1 MYNEELKWIENAL
14 DRLHETG
21 KMGSLHWRATYTE
34 EDQKARKLL
43 EQWMREKALEVFYDD
58 IGNLFGKIEGEQ
70 DKIVLTGSH
79 RDTVKNGGK
88 YDGALGVICAIAAA
102 GSLYAELGKPKK
114 SVEVVAFCEEEGSR
128 FLSGYLGSRYLVG
141 QLSENAL
148 QERDANGITVSEA
161 LQHAGFSGKGMQ
173 KSPQMQDIERFIE
186 LHIEQ
191 GGVLE
196 QSGEQV
202 GLVTSIV
209 GLLIGKITIE
219 GHQNHAGTT
228 PMHLRKDPVTRAAQ
242 FITEMNQWAMTYGE
256 AVTCTFGE
264 IQVFPNK
271 SNVIAGSVSLSF
283 DIRSTSPAILQE
295 AQTRIKNLQQQKDGF
310 RYTLEFAAPDAP
322 AQMDGDGLRLLE
334 EAAKSLHLSYRK
346 MHSGAGHDS
355 QIIAQSIKTN
365 MIFIPSVG
373 GISHSPLEYSKM
385 DDIGHGYLL
394 LKAFLREIAWGHE
407 EKKA

>member
-1 MYNEELKWIENAL
+1 MYNEELKWIENGL

-43 EQWMREKALEVFYDD
+43 EQWMREKDLEVFYDD
-58 IGNLFGKIEGEQ
+58 VGNLFGKIEGEQ

-88 YDGALGVICAIAAA
+88 YDGALGIICAIAAA
-102 GSLYAELGKPKK
+102 SSLYAELGKPKK

-141 QLSENAL
+141 QLSENAM

-295 AQTRIKNLQQQKDGF
+295 AQTRIKNLQQQKDDKPVNSGMADALAKW
-310 RYTLEFAAPDAP
+310 LEKN
-322 AQMDGDGLRLLE
+322 Q
-334 EAAKSLHLSYRK
+334 K
-346 MHSGAGHDS
+346 
-355 QIIAQSIKTN
+355 
-365 MIFIPSVG
+365 
-373 GISHSPLEYSKM
+373 
-385 DDIGHGYLL
+385 
-394 LKAFLREIAWGHE
+394 
-407 EKKA
+407 

>member
-1 MYNEELKWIENAL
+1 MYNEELAWIENAL
-14 DRLHETG
+14 DCLHETG

-34 EDQKARKLL
+34 EDQKALKLL
-43 EQWMREKALEVFYDD
+43 EQWMREKDLEVFYDD
-58 IGNLFGKIEGEQ
+58 IGNLFGKIEGAQ
-70 DKIVLTGSH
+70 DRIVLTGSH

-88 YDGALGVICAIAAA
+88 YDGALGIICAIAAA

-114 SVEVVAFCEEEGSR
+114 NVEVVAFGEEEGSR

-141 QLSENAL
+141 QLSDDIL
-148 QERDANGITVSEA
+148 QERDANGITLTEA
-161 LQHAGFSGKGMQ
+161 IRHAGFSGKRAQ
-173 KSPQMQDIERFIE
+173 KSPQMQEVERFIE

-295 AQTRIKNLQQQKDGF
+295 AQTRIKNLQQQEDGF
-310 RYTLEFAAPDAP
+310 RYTLEFAAPDDP
-322 AQMDGDGLRLLE
+322 AQMDEDGLKLLE
-334 EAAKSLHLSYRK
+334 ETAKSLHLSYRK
-346 MHSGAGHDS
+346 MHSGAGHDAEML
-355 QIIAQSIKTN
+355 AQKIKTN
-365 MIFIPSVG
+365 MIFVPSVG
-373 GISHSPLEYSKM
+373 GISHSPVEYSKP
-385 DDIGHGYLL
+385 DDIGRGYLL
-394 LKAFLREIAWGHE
+394 LKAFLREIAWS
-407 EKKA
+407 

>member
-43 EQWMREKALEVFYDD
+43 EQWMREKDLEVFYDD
-58 IGNLFGKIEGEQ
+58 VGNLFGKIEGEQ

-102 GSLYAELGKPKK
+102 SSLYAELGKPKK

-141 QLSENAL
+141 QLSENAM

-295 AQTRIKNLQQQKDGF
+295 AQTRIKNLQQEDGF
-310 RYTLEFAAPDAP
+310 RYTLEFAAPDDP
-322 AQMDGDGLRLLE
+322 AQMDEDGLKLLE
-334 EAAKSLHLSYRK
+334 ETAKSLHLSYRK
-346 MHSGAGHDS
+346 MHSGAGHDAEML
-355 QIIAQSIKTN
+355 AQKIKTN
-365 MIFIPSVG
+365 MIFVPSVG

-394 LKAFLREIAWGHE
+394 LKAFLREIAWS
-407 EKKA
+407 

>member
-1 MYNEELKWIENAL
+1 MYNEELTWIENAL
-14 DRLHETG
+14 DCLHETG
-21 KMGSLHWRATYTE
+21 KMGNLHWRATYTE
-34 EDQKARKLL
+34 EDQKALKLL
-43 EQWMREKALEVFYDD
+43 EQWMREKDLEVFYDD

-114 SVEVVAFCEEEGSR
+114 SVEVVAFGEEEGSR
-128 FLSGYLGSRYLVG
+128 FLSGYLGSRYFVG
-141 QLSENAL
+141 QLSENAM

-242 FITEMNQWAMTYGE
+242 FITEMNQWAMAYDE

-295 AQTRIKNLQQQKDGF
+295 AKTRIKNLQQEEDGF
-310 RYTLEFAAPDAP
+310 RYTLEFAAPDDP
-322 AQMDGDGLRLLE
+322 AQMDEDGLKLLE

-346 MHSGAGHDS
+346 MHSGAGHDAEML
-355 QIIAQSIKTN
+355 AQKIKTN
-365 MIFIPSVG
+365 MIFVPSVG
-373 GISHSPLEYSKM
+373 GISHSPLEYSKP
-385 DDIGHGYLL
+385 DDIGRGYLL
-394 LKAFLREIAWGHE
+394 LKAFLREIAWS
-407 EKKA
+407 

>member
-1 MYNEELKWIENAL
+1 MYNEELAWIENAL
-14 DRLHETG
+14 DCLHETG

-34 EDQKARKLL
+34 EDQKALKLL
-43 EQWMREKALEVFYDD
+43 EQWMREKDLEVFYND

-70 DKIVLTGSH
+70 DRIVLTGSH

-88 YDGALGVICAIAAA
+88 YDGALGIICAIAAA

-114 SVEVVAFCEEEGSR
+114 SVEVVAFGEEEGSR

-141 QLSENAL
+141 QLSDDIL
-148 QERDANGITVSEA
+148 QERDANGITLTEA
-161 LQHAGFSGKGMQ
+161 IRHAGFSGKRAQ
-173 KSPQMQDIERFIE
+173 KSPQMQEVERFIE

-191 GGVLE
+191 GGVLA

-228 PMHLRKDPVTRAAQ
+228 PMYLRKDPVTRAAQ
-242 FITEMNQWAMTYGE
+242 LITEMNQWAMTYGE

-295 AQTRIKNLQQQKDGF
+295 AQTRIKNLQQQEDGF

-322 AQMDGDGLRLLE
+322 AQMDEAGLKLLE
-334 EAAKSLHLSYRK
+334 EAARKLHLSYRK
-346 MHSGAGHDS
+346 MHSGAGHDAEML
-355 QIIAQSIKTN
+355 AQKIKTN
-365 MIFIPSVG
+365 MIFVPSVG
-373 GISHSPLEYSKM
+373 GISHSPLEYSKP
-385 DDIGHGYLL
+385 DDIGRGYLL
-394 LKAFLREIAWGHE
+394 LKAFLREIAWS
-407 EKKA
+407 

>member
-14 DRLHETG
+14 DYLHETG
-21 KMGSLHWRATYTE
+21 KMGNLHWRATYTE

-43 EQWMREKALEVFYDD
+43 EQWMREKDLEVFYDD
-58 IGNLFGKIEGEQ
+58 VGNLFGKIDGEQ

-88 YDGALGVICAIAAA
+88 YDGALGIICAIAAA
-102 GSLYAELGKPKK
+102 GSLYAELGRPKK
-114 SVEVVAFCEEEGSR
+114 SVEVVAFCEEESSR
-128 FLSGYLGSRYLVG
+128 FLSGYLGSRYVIG
-141 QLSENAL
+141 QLSENAM

-161 LQHAGFSGKGMQ
+161 LQHAGFSRKGTQ

-191 GGVLE
+191 GGVLA

-271 SNVIAGSVSLSF
+271 SNVIPGSVSLSF

-295 AQTRIKNLQQQKDGF
+295 AQTRIKNLQQQEDGF

-322 AQMDGDGLRLLE
+322 AQMDEDGLKLLE
-334 EAAKSLHLSYRK
+334 EAAKKLHLSYRK

-355 QIIAQSIKTN
+355 QIIAQKIKTN
-365 MIFIPSVG
+365 MIFVPSVG
-373 GISHSPLEYSKM
+373 GISHSPLEYSKP
-385 DDIGHGYLL
+385 DDIGRGYLL
-394 LKAFLREIAWGHE
+394 LKAFLREIAWT
-407 EKKA
+407 

>member
-141 QLSENAL
+141 QLSENAM

-295 AQTRIKNLQQQKDGF
+295 AQTRIKNLQQQDGF
-310 RYTLEFAAPDAP
+310 HYTLEFAAPNAP
-322 AQMDGDGLRLLE
+322 AQMDEDGLKLLE
-334 EAAKSLHLSYRK
+334 EAAKKLHLSYRK
-346 MHSGAGHDS
+346 MHSGAGHDAEMV
-355 QIIAQSIKTN
+355 AQNIKTN
-365 MIFIPSVG
+365 MIFVPSVG

-407 EKKA
+407 EEKA

>member
-1 MYNEELKWIENAL
+1 MYNGELAWIENAL
-14 DRLHETG
+14 DCLYETG
-21 KMGSLHWRATYTE
+21 KMGNLHWRATYTE
-34 EDQKARKLL
+34 EDQKALKLL
-43 EQWMREKALEVFYDD
+43 EQWMREKDLEVFYDD

-70 DKIVLTGSH
+70 DRIVLTGSH

-88 YDGALGVICAIAAA
+88 YDGALGIICAIAAA

-114 SVEVVAFCEEEGSR
+114 NVEVVAFGEEEGSR

-141 QLSENAL
+141 QLSDDIL
-148 QERDANGITVSEA
+148 QERDANGITLTEA
-161 LQHAGFSGKGMQ
+161 IRHAGFSGKRAQ
-173 KSPQMQDIERFIE
+173 KSPQMQEVERFIE

-295 AQTRIKNLQQQKDGF
+295 AQTRIKNLQQQEDGF
-310 RYTLEFAAPDAP
+310 RYTLEFAAPDDP
-322 AQMDGDGLRLLE
+322 AQMDEDGLKLLE
-334 EAAKSLHLSYRK
+334 ETAKSLHLSYRK
-346 MHSGAGHDS
+346 MHSGAGHDAEML
-355 QIIAQSIKTN
+355 AQKIKTN
-365 MIFIPSVG
+365 MIFVPSVG
-373 GISHSPLEYSKM
+373 GISHSPLEYSKP
-385 DDIGHGYLL
+385 DDIGRGYLL
-394 LKAFLREIAWGHE
+394 LKAFLREIAWS
-407 EKKA
+407 

>member
-14 DRLHETG
+14 DCLHETG
-21 KMGSLHWRATYTE
+21 KMGDLHWRATYTE

-43 EQWMREKALEVFYDD
+43 EQWMREKDLEIFYDD

-79 RDTVKNGGK
+79 RDTVRNGGK

-141 QLSENAL
+141 QLSENAM
-148 QERDANGITVSEA
+148 QERDANGIALTEA
-161 LQHAGFSGKGMQ
+161 IRQDGFSGKGMQ
-173 KSPQMQDIERFIE
+173 KSPQMQEVERFIE

-191 GGVLE
+191 GGVLA

-242 FITEMNQWAMTYGE
+242 FITEMNQWAMAYGE

-271 SNVIAGSVSLSF
+271 SNVIPGSVSLSF

-295 AQTRIKNLQQQKDGF
+295 AQTRIKNLQQQEDGF

-322 AQMDGDGLRLLE
+322 AQMDEDGLKLLE

-355 QIIAQSIKTN
+355 QIIAQKTKTN
-365 MIFIPSVG
+365 MIFVPSVDG
-373 GISHSPLEYSKM
+373 VSHSPLEYSKP

-394 LKAFLREIAWGHE
+394 LKALLREIAWT
-407 EKKA
+407 

>member
-1 MYNEELKWIENAL
+1 MYNEELVLIENAL
-14 DRLHETG
+14 DCLHETG

-34 EDQKARKLL
+34 EDQKALKLL
-43 EQWMREKALEVFYDD
+43 EQWMREKDLEVFYDD

-70 DKIVLTGSH
+70 DRIVLTGSH
-79 RDTVKNGGK
+79 RDTVRNGGK

-102 GSLYAELGKPKK
+102 GSLYAEFGKPKK

-128 FLSGYLGSRYLVG
+128 FLSGYLGSRYFVG
-141 QLSENAL
+141 QLSDDIL
-148 QERDANGITVSEA
+148 QERDANGITLTEA
-161 LQHAGFSGKGMQ
+161 IRQAGFSGKGMQ
-173 KSPQMQDIERFIE
+173 KSPQMQEVERFIE

-191 GGVLE
+191 GGVLA

-242 FITEMNQWAMTYGE
+242 FITEMNQWAMDYGE
-256 AVTCTFGE
+256 AVTCTFGA

-271 SNVIAGSVSLSF
+271 GNVIPGSISLSF

-295 AQTRIKNLQQQKDGF
+295 AQTRIKNLQQQDGF
-310 RYTLEFAAPDAP
+310 RYTLEFAAPAAP
-322 AQMDGDGLRLLE
+322 EQMDEDGLKLLE
-334 EAAKSLHLSYRK
+334 EAAKRLHLSYRK
-346 MHSGAGHDS
+346 MHSGAGHDAEML
-355 QIIAQSIKTN
+355 AQKTKTN
-365 MIFIPSVG
+365 MIFVPSIG
-373 GISHSPLEYSKM
+373 GISHSPLEYSKP

-394 LKAFLREIAWGHE
+394 LKAFLREIAWS
-407 EKKA
+407 

>member
-1 MYNEELKWIENAL
+1 MYNEELKWIENGL

-43 EQWMREKALEVFYDD
+43 EQWMREKDLEVSYDD
-58 IGNLFGKIEGEQ
+58 VGNLFGKIEGDQ

-88 YDGALGVICAIAAA
+88 YDGALGIICAIAAA
-102 GSLYAELGKPKK
+102 SSLYAELGKPKK

-310 RYTLEFAAPDAP
+310 RYALEFAAPDAP

-355 QIIAQSIKTN
+355 QILAQKTKTN

-373 GISHSPLEYSKM
+373 GISHSPLEYSKP

-394 LKAFLREIAWGHE
+394 LKVFLREIAWT
-407 EKKA
+407 

>member
-1 MYNEELKWIENAL
+1 MYNEELAWIENAL
-14 DRLHETG
+14 DCLHETG

-34 EDQKARKLL
+34 EDQKALKLL
-43 EQWMREKALEVFYDD
+43 EQWMREKDLEVFYDD

-70 DKIVLTGSH
+70 DRIVLTGSH

-88 YDGALGVICAIAAA
+88 YDGALGIICAIAAA
-102 GSLYAELGKPKK
+102 GSLYAVLGKPKK
-114 SVEVVAFCEEEGSR
+114 NVEVVAFGEEEGSR

-141 QLSENAL
+141 QLSDDIL
-148 QERDANGITVSEA
+148 QERDANGITLTEA
-161 LQHAGFSGKGMQ
+161 IRHAGFSGKRAQ
-173 KSPQMQDIERFIE
+173 KSPQMQEVERFIE

-295 AQTRIKNLQQQKDGF
+295 AQTRIKNLQQQEDGF
-310 RYTLEFAAPDAP
+310 RYTLEFAAPDDP
-322 AQMDGDGLRLLE
+322 AQMDEDGLKLLE
-334 EAAKSLHLSYRK
+334 ETAKSLHLSYRK
-346 MHSGAGHDS
+346 MHSGAGHDAEML
-355 QIIAQSIKTN
+355 AQKIKTN
-365 MIFIPSVG
+365 MIFVPSVG
-373 GISHSPLEYSKM
+373 GISHSPLEYSKP
-385 DDIGHGYLL
+385 DDIGRGYLL
-394 LKAFLREIAWGHE
+394 LKAFLREIAWS
-407 EKKA
+407 

>member
-1 MYNEELKWIENAL
+1 MYNEELAWIENAL
-14 DRLHETG
+14 DCLHETG

-34 EDQKARKLL
+34 EDQKALKLL
-43 EQWMREKALEVFYDD
+43 EQWMREKDLEVFYDD

-70 DKIVLTGSH
+70 DRIVLTGSH

-88 YDGALGVICAIAAA
+88 YDGALGIICAIAAA

-114 SVEVVAFCEEEGSR
+114 SVEVVAFGEEEGSR

-141 QLSENAL
+141 QLSDDIL
-148 QERDANGITVSEA
+148 QERDANGITLTEA
-161 LQHAGFSGKGMQ
+161 IRHAGFSGKRAQ
-173 KSPQMQDIERFIE
+173 KSPQMQEVERFIE

-196 QSGEQV
+196 QSREQV

-228 PMHLRKDPVTRAAQ
+228 PMYLRKDPVTRAAQ
-242 FITEMNQWAMTYGE
+242 LITEMNQWAMAYNE

-295 AQTRIKNLQQQKDGF
+295 AQTRIKNLQQQEDGF

-322 AQMDGDGLRLLE
+322 AQMDEAGLKLLE
-334 EAAKSLHLSYRK
+334 EAARKLHLSYRK
-346 MHSGAGHDS
+346 MHSGAGHDAEML
-355 QIIAQSIKTN
+355 AQKIKTN
-365 MIFIPSVG
+365 MIFVPSVG
-373 GISHSPLEYSKM
+373 GISHSPLEYSKP
-385 DDIGHGYLL
+385 DDIGRGYLL
-394 LKAFLREIAWGHE
+394 LKAFLREIAWS
-407 EKKA
+407 

>member
-1 MYNEELKWIENAL
+1 MYNEELAWIENAL
-14 DRLHETG
+14 DCLHETG

-34 EDQKARKLL
+34 EDQKALKLL
-43 EQWMREKALEVFYDD
+43 EQWMREKDLEVFYDD

-70 DKIVLTGSH
+70 DRIVLTGSH

-88 YDGALGVICAIAAA
+88 YDGALGIICAIAAA

-114 SVEVVAFCEEEGSR
+114 NVEVVAFGEEEGSR

-141 QLSENAL
+141 QLSDDIL
-148 QERDANGITVSEA
+148 QERDANGITLTEA
-161 LQHAGFSGKGMQ
+161 IRHAGFSGKRAQ
-173 KSPQMQDIERFIE
+173 KSPQMQEVERFIE

-295 AQTRIKNLQQQKDGF
+295 AQTRIKNLQQQEDGF
-310 RYTLEFAAPDAP
+310 RYTLEFAAPDDP
-322 AQMDGDGLRLLE
+322 AQMDEDGLKLLE
-334 EAAKSLHLSYRK
+334 ETAKRLHLSYRK
-346 MHSGAGHDS
+346 MHSGAGHDAEML
-355 QIIAQSIKTN
+355 AQKIKTN
-365 MIFIPSVG
+365 MIFVPSVG
-373 GISHSPLEYSKM
+373 GISHSPLEYSKP
-385 DDIGHGYLL
+385 DDIGRGYLL
-394 LKAFLREIAWGHE
+394 LKAFLREIAWS
-407 EKKA
+407 

>member
-14 DRLHETG
+14 DCLHETG
-21 KMGSLHWRATYTE
+21 KMGNLHWRATYTE
-34 EDQKARKLL
+34 EDQKALKLL
-43 EQWMREKALEVFYDD
+43 EQWMREKDLEVVYDD

-70 DKIVLTGSH
+70 DRIVLTGSH

-141 QLSENAL
+141 QLSENAM
-148 QERDANGITVSEA
+148 QERDANGITVTEA
-161 LQHAGFSGKGMQ
+161 IRQAGFPGKGMQ
-173 KSPQMQDIERFIE
+173 KLPQMQDIERFIE

-242 FITEMNQWAMTYGE
+242 FITEMNQWTMTYGE

-295 AQTRIKNLQQQKDGF
+295 AQTRIKNLQQQEDGF

-322 AQMDGDGLRLLE
+322 AQMDEAGLKLLE
-334 EAAKSLHLSYRK
+334 EAARKLHLSYRK
-346 MHSGAGHDS
+346 MHSGAGHDAEML
-355 QIIAQSIKTN
+355 AQKIKTN
-365 MIFIPSVG
+365 MIFVPSVG
-373 GISHSPLEYSKM
+373 GISHSPLEYSKP
-385 DDIGHGYLL
+385 DDIGRGYLL
-394 LKAFLREIAWGHE
+394 LKAFLREIAWS
-407 EKKA
+407 

>member
-1 MYNEELKWIENAL
+1 MYNEELTWIENAL
-14 DRLHETG
+14 DCLHETG
-21 KMGSLHWRATYTE
+21 KMGNLHWRATYTE
-34 EDQKARKLL
+34 EDQKALKLL
-43 EQWMREKALEVFYDD
+43 EQWMREKDLEVFYDD

-114 SVEVVAFCEEEGSR
+114 SVEVVAFGEEEGSR
-128 FLSGYLGSRYLVG
+128 FLSGYLGSRYFVG
-141 QLSENAL
+141 QLSDDIL
-148 QERDANGITVSEA
+148 QERDANGITLAEA
-161 LQHAGFSGKGMQ
+161 IRQAGFSGKKTQ
-173 KSPQMQDIERFIE
+173 KSPQMQEVERFIE

-191 GGVLE
+191 GGVLA

-242 FITEMNQWAMTYGE
+242 FITEMNQWAMAYDE

-295 AQTRIKNLQQQKDGF
+295 AKTRIKNLQQEEDGF
-310 RYTLEFAAPDAP
+310 RYTLEFAAPDDP
-322 AQMDGDGLRLLE
+322 AQMDEDGLKLLE

-346 MHSGAGHDS
+346 MHSGAGHDAEML
-355 QIIAQSIKTN
+355 AQKIKTN
-365 MIFIPSVG
+365 MIFVPSVG
-373 GISHSPLEYSKM
+373 GISHSPLEYSKP
-385 DDIGHGYLL
+385 DDIGRGYLL
-394 LKAFLREIAWGHE
+394 LKAFLREIAWS
-407 EKKA
+407 

>member
-21 KMGSLHWRATYTE
+21 KMGSLHWRAAYTE

-58 IGNLFGKIEGEQ
+58 IGKLFGKIEGEQ

-173 KSPQMQDIERFIE
+173 KSPHVQDIERFIE
-186 LHIEQ
+186 LHI
-191 GGVLE
+191 
-196 QSGEQV
+196 
-202 GLVTSIV
+202 
-209 GLLIGKITIE
+209 
-219 GHQNHAGTT
+219 
-228 PMHLRKDPVTRAAQ
+228 
-242 FITEMNQWAMTYGE
+242 W
-256 AVTCTFGE
+256 
-264 IQVFPNK
+264 
-271 SNVIAGSVSLSF
+271 
-283 DIRSTSPAILQE
+283 SPQLW
-295 AQTRIKNLQQQKDGF
+295 GF
-310 RYTLEFAAPDAP
+310 
-322 AQMDGDGLRLLE
+322 
-334 EAAKSLHLSYRK
+334 
-346 MHSGAGHDS
+346 
-355 QIIAQSIKTN
+355 
-365 MIFIPSVG
+365 
-373 GISHSPLEYSKM
+373 
-385 DDIGHGYLL
+385 
-394 LKAFLREIAWGHE
+394 
-407 EKKA
+407 

>member
-242 FITEMNQWAMTYGE
+242 FITEMNQWTMTYGE

-271 SNVIAGSVSLSF
+271 SNVIPGSVSLSF

-295 AQTRIKNLQQQKDGF
+295 ARMRIKNLQQQDGF
-310 RYTLEFAAPDAP
+310 HYTLEFAAPNAP
-322 AQMDGDGLRLLE
+322 AQMDEDGLKLLE
-334 EAAKSLHLSYRK
+334 EAAKKLHLSYRK
-346 MHSGAGHDS
+346 MHSGAGHDAEMV
-355 QIIAQSIKTN
+355 AQNIKTN
-365 MIFIPSVG
+365 MIFVPSVG

-407 EKKA
+407 EEKA

>member
-1 MYNEELKWIENAL
+1 MYNEELAWIENAL
-14 DRLHETG
+14 DCLHETG

-34 EDQKARKLL
+34 EDQKALKLL
-43 EQWMREKALEVFYDD
+43 EQWMREKDLEVFYDD

-70 DKIVLTGSH
+70 DRIVLTGSH

-88 YDGALGVICAIAAA
+88 YDGALGIICAIAAA

-114 SVEVVAFCEEEGSR
+114 NVEVVAFGEEEGSR
-128 FLSGYLGSRYLVG
+128 FLSGYLGSRYFVG
-141 QLSENAL
+141 QLSDDIL
-148 QERDANGITVSEA
+148 QERDANGITLTEA
-161 LQHAGFSGKGMQ
+161 IRHAGFSGKRAQ
-173 KSPQMQDIERFIE
+173 KSPQMQEVERFIE

-295 AQTRIKNLQQQKDGF
+295 AQTRIKNLQQQEDGF
-310 RYTLEFAAPDAP
+310 RYTLEFAAPDDP
-322 AQMDGDGLRLLE
+322 AQMDEDGLKLLE
-334 EAAKSLHLSYRK
+334 ETAKSLHLSYRK
-346 MHSGAGHDS
+346 MHSGAGHDAEML
-355 QIIAQSIKTN
+355 AQKIKTN
-365 MIFIPSVG
+365 MIFVPSVG
-373 GISHSPLEYSKM
+373 GISHSPLEYSKP
-385 DDIGHGYLL
+385 DDIGRGYLL
-394 LKAFLREIAWGHE
+394 LKAFLREIAWS
-407 EKKA
+407 

>member
-1 MYNEELKWIENAL
+1 MYNETLAWIENAL
-14 DRLHETG
+14 DSLHETG

-34 EDQKARKLL
+34 EDHKALKLL
-43 EQWMREKALEVFYDD
+43 EQWMREKDLEVFYDD

-88 YDGALGVICAIAAA
+88 YDGALGIICAIAAA
-102 GSLYAELGKPKK
+102 GTLYEELGKPKK

-128 FLSGYLGSRYLVG
+128 FLSGYLGSRYFVG
-141 QLSENAL
+141 QLSDDIL
-148 QERDANGITVSEA
+148 LERDANGITLTEA
-161 LQHAGFSGKGMQ
+161 IRHAGFSGKRAQKSLQMQ
-173 KSPQMQDIERFIE
+173 KVERFIE

-209 GLLIGKITIE
+209 GLLIGKITID

-242 FITEMNQWAMTYGE
+242 FITEMNQWAMAYNE

-271 SNVIAGSVSLSF
+271 SNVIPGSVSLSF

-295 AQTRIKNLQQQKDGF
+295 ARMRIKNLQ
-310 RYTLEFAAPDAP
+310 
-322 AQMDGDGLRLLE
+322 DGLKLLE
-334 EAAKSLHLSYRK
+334 EAAKKLHLSYRK
-346 MHSGAGHDS
+346 MHSGAGHDAEMV
-355 QIIAQSIKTN
+355 AQNIKTN
-365 MIFIPSVG
+365 MIFVPSVG

-394 LKAFLREIAWGHE
+394 LKEFLREIAWGHE
-407 EKKA
+407 EEKA

>member
-148 QERDANGITVSEA
+148 QERDGNGITVSEA

-242 FITEMNQWAMTYGE
+242 FITEMNQWTMTYGE

-355 QIIAQSIKTN
+355 QILAQKTKTN

-373 GISHSPLEYSKM
+373 GISHSPEEYSKPG
-385 DDIGHGYLL
+385 DIGHGYLL
-394 LKAFLREIAWGHE
+394 LKAFLREIAWT
-407 EKKA
+407 

>member
-14 DRLHETG
+14 DSLHETG

-43 EQWMREKALEVFYDD
+43 EQWMREKDLEVFYDD
-58 IGNLFGKIEGEQ
+58 VGNLFGKIEGEQ

-88 YDGALGVICAIAAA
+88 YDGALGIICAIAAA
-102 GSLYAELGKPKK
+102 SSLYAELGKPKK

-141 QLSENAL
+141 QLSENAM

-355 QIIAQSIKTN
+355 QILAQKTKTN

-373 GISHSPLEYSKM
+373 GISHSPLEYSKP

-394 LKAFLREIAWGHE
+394 LKVFLREIAWT
-407 EKKA
+407 

>member
-21 KMGSLHWRATYTE
+21 KMGSLHWRVTYTE

-173 KSPQMQDIERFIE
+173 KSPQLQDIERFIE

-334 EAAKSLHLSYRK
+334 KAAKSLHLSYRK

-355 QIIAQSIKTN
+355 QILAQKTKTN

-373 GISHSPLEYSKM
+373 GISHSPLEYSKT

-394 LKAFLREIAWGHE
+394 LKAFLREIAWT
-407 EKKA
+407 

>member
-14 DRLHETG
+14 DLLHETG

-43 EQWMREKALEVFYDD
+43 EQWMREKDLEVFYDD
-58 IGNLFGKIEGEQ
+58 VGNLFGKIEGEQ

-88 YDGALGVICAIAAA
+88 YDGALGIICAIAAA
-102 GSLYAELGKPKK
+102 SSLYAELGKPKK

-128 FLSGYLGSRYLVG
+128 FLSGYLGSRYVIG
-141 QLSENAL
+141 ELSENAM
-148 QERDANGITVSEA
+148 QERDANGITVTEA
-161 LQHAGFSGKGMQ
+161 IRHAGFSGKGMQ

-242 FITEMNQWAMTYGE
+242 FITEMNQWAMAYGE

-271 SNVIAGSVSLSF
+271 SNVIPGSVSLSF
-283 DIRSTSPAILQE
+283 DIRSASPAILQE
-295 AQTRIKNLQQQKDGF
+295 AQTRIKNLQQQEDGF

-322 AQMDGDGLRLLE
+322 AQMDEDGLKLLE
-334 EAAKSLHLSYRK
+334 EAAKKLHLSYRK

-355 QIIAQSIKTN
+355 QIIAQKIKTN
-365 MIFIPSVG
+365 MIFVPSVD
-373 GISHSPLEYSKM
+373 GISHSPLEYSKP
-385 DDIGHGYLL
+385 DDIGHGHLL
-394 LKAFLREIAWGHE
+394 LKAFLREIAWT
-407 EKKA
+407 

>member
-1 MYNEELKWIENAL
+1 MYNEELAWIENAL
-14 DRLHETG
+14 DCLHETG

-34 EDQKARKLL
+34 EDQKALKLL
-43 EQWMREKALEVFYDD
+43 EQWMREKDLEVFYDD

-70 DKIVLTGSH
+70 DRIVLTGSH

-88 YDGALGVICAIAAA
+88 YDGALGIICAIAAA

-114 SVEVVAFCEEEGSR
+114 SVEVVAFGEEEGSR

-141 QLSENAL
+141 QLSDDIL
-148 QERDANGITVSEA
+148 QERDANGITLTEA
-161 LQHAGFSGKGMQ
+161 IRHAGFSGKRAQ
-173 KSPQMQDIERFIE
+173 KSPQMQEVERFIE

-196 QSGEQV
+196 QSREQV

-242 FITEMNQWAMTYGE
+242 LITEMNQWAMTYGE

-295 AQTRIKNLQQQKDGF
+295 AQTRIKNLQQQEDGF

-322 AQMDGDGLRLLE
+322 AQMDEAGLKLLE
-334 EAAKSLHLSYRK
+334 EAARKLHLSYRK
-346 MHSGAGHDS
+346 MHSGAGHDAEML
-355 QIIAQSIKTN
+355 AQKIKTN
-365 MIFIPSVG
+365 MIFVPSVG
-373 GISHSPLEYSKM
+373 GISHSPLEYSKP
-385 DDIGHGYLL
+385 DDIGRGYLL
-394 LKAFLREIAWGHE
+394 LKAFLREIAWS
-407 EKKA
+407 

>member
-1 MYNEELKWIENAL
+1 MYNEELAWIENAL
-14 DRLHETG
+14 DCLHETG

-34 EDQKARKLL
+34 EDQKALKLL
-43 EQWMREKALEVFYDD
+43 EQWMREKDLEVFYDD

-70 DKIVLTGSH
+70 DRIVLTGSH

-88 YDGALGVICAIAAA
+88 YDGALGIICAIAAA

-114 SVEVVAFCEEEGSR
+114 NVEVVAFGEEEGSR

-141 QLSENAL
+141 QLSDDIL
-148 QERDANGITVSEA
+148 QERDANGITLTEA
-161 LQHAGFSGKGMQ
+161 IRHAGFSGKRAQ
-173 KSPQMQDIERFIE
+173 KSPQMQEVERFIE

-271 SNVIAGSVSLSF
+271 SNVIPGSVSLSF

-295 AQTRIKNLQQQKDGF
+295 AQTRIKNLQQQEDGF
-310 RYTLEFAAPDAP
+310 RYTLEFAAPDDP
-322 AQMDGDGLRLLE
+322 AQMDEDGLKLLE
-334 EAAKSLHLSYRK
+334 ETAKSLHLSYRK
-346 MHSGAGHDS
+346 MHSGAGHDAEML
-355 QIIAQSIKTN
+355 AQKIKTN
-365 MIFIPSVG
+365 MIFVPSVG
-373 GISHSPLEYSKM
+373 GISHSPLEYSKP
-385 DDIGHGYLL
+385 DDIGRGYLL
-394 LKAFLREIAWGHE
+394 LKAFLREIAWS
-407 EKKA
+407 

>member
-1 MYNEELKWIENAL
+1 MYNEELAWIENAL
-14 DRLHETG
+14 DCLHETG
-21 KMGSLHWRATYTE
+21 KMGNLHWRATYTE

-43 EQWMREKALEVFYDD
+43 EQWMREKDLEVFYDG

-70 DKIVLTGSH
+70 DNIVLTGSH
-79 RDTVKNGGK
+79 RDTVRNGGK

-102 GSLYAELGKPKK
+102 GSLYAEFGKPKK

-128 FLSGYLGSRYLVG
+128 FLSGYLGSRYFVG
-141 QLSENAL
+141 QLSDDIL
-148 QERDANGITVSEA
+148 QERDANGITLTEA
-161 LQHAGFSGKGMQ
+161 IRQAGFSGKDMQ
-173 KSPQMQDIERFIE
+173 KSPQSQEVERFIE

-191 GGVLE
+191 GGVLA

-242 FITEMNQWAMTYGE
+242 FIMEMNQWAMVYGE

-295 AQTRIKNLQQQKDGF
+295 AQTRIKNLQQQEDEF

-322 AQMDGDGLRLLE
+322 AQMDEAGLKLLE
-334 EAAKSLHLSYRK
+334 EAARKLHLSYRK
-346 MHSGAGHDS
+346 MHSGAGHDAEML
-355 QIIAQSIKTN
+355 AQKIKTN
-365 MIFIPSVG
+365 MIFVPSVG
-373 GISHSPLEYSKM
+373 GISHSPLEYSKP
-385 DDIGHGYLL
+385 DDIGRGYLL
-394 LKAFLREIAWGHE
+394 LKAFLREIAWS
-407 EKKA
+407 

>member
-14 DRLHETG
+14 DSLHETG

-43 EQWMREKALEVFYDD
+43 EQWMREKDLEVFYDD
-58 IGNLFGKIEGEQ
+58 VGNLFGKIEGEQ

-88 YDGALGVICAIAAA
+88 YDGALGIICAIAAA
-102 GSLYAELGKPKK
+102 SSLYAELGKPKK

-141 QLSENAL
+141 QLSENAM

-355 QIIAQSIKTN
+355 QILAQKTKTN

-373 GISHSPLEYSKM
+373 GISHSPEEYSKPE
-385 DDIGHGYLL
+385 DISHGYLL
-394 LKAFLREIAWGHE
+394 LKAFLREIAWT
-407 EKKA
+407 

>member
-1 MYNEELKWIENAL
+1 MYNEELAWIENAL
-14 DRLHETG
+14 DCLHETG

-34 EDQKARKLL
+34 EDQKALKLL
-43 EQWMREKALEVFYDD
+43 EQWMREKDLEVFYDD

-70 DKIVLTGSH
+70 DRIVLTGSH

-88 YDGALGVICAIAAA
+88 YDGALGIICAIAAA

-114 SVEVVAFCEEEGSR
+114 NVEVVAFGEEEGSR

-141 QLSENAL
+141 QLSDDIL
-148 QERDANGITVSEA
+148 QERDANGITLTEA
-161 LQHAGFSGKGMQ
+161 IRHAGFSGKRAQ
-173 KSPQMQDIERFIE
+173 KSPQMQEVERFIE

-242 FITEMNQWAMTYGE
+242 FITEMNQWTMTYGE

-271 SNVIAGSVSLSF
+271 SNVIPGSVSLSF
-283 DIRSTSPAILQE
+283 DIRSTSPAVLQE
-295 AQTRIKNLQQQKDGF
+295 AQTRIKNLQQQEDGF
-310 RYTLEFAAPDAP
+310 RYTLEFAAPDDP
-322 AQMDGDGLRLLE
+322 AQMDEDGLKLLE
-334 EAAKSLHLSYRK
+334 ETAKSLHLSYRK
-346 MHSGAGHDS
+346 MHSGAGHDAEML
-355 QIIAQSIKTN
+355 AQKIKTN
-365 MIFIPSVG
+365 MIFVPSVG
-373 GISHSPLEYSKM
+373 GISHSPLEYSKP
-385 DDIGHGYLL
+385 DDIGRGYLL
-394 LKAFLREIAWGHE
+394 LKAFLREIAWS
-407 EKKA
+407 

>member
-1 MYNEELKWIENAL
+1 MYNEELKWIENGL

-43 EQWMREKALEVFYDD
+43 EQWMREKDLEVFYDD
-58 IGNLFGKIEGEQ
+58 VGNLFGKIEGEQ

-88 YDGALGVICAIAAA
+88 YDGALGIICAIAAA
-102 GSLYAELGKPKK
+102 SSLYAELGKPKK

-310 RYTLEFAAPDAP
+310 RYALEFAAPDAP

-346 MHSGAGHDS
+346 MHSGAGHDAEMV
-355 QIIAQSIKTN
+355 AQNIKTN

-373 GISHSPLEYSKM
+373 GISHSPLEYSKP

-394 LKAFLREIAWGHE
+394 LKVFLREIAWT
-407 EKKA
+407 

>member
-1 MYNEELKWIENAL
+1 MYNEELAWIENAL
-14 DRLHETG
+14 DCLHETG

-34 EDQKARKLL
+34 EDQKALKLL
-43 EQWMREKALEVFYDD
+43 EQWMREKDLEVFYDD

-70 DKIVLTGSH
+70 DRIVLTGSH

-88 YDGALGVICAIAAA
+88 DDGALGIICAIAAA

-114 SVEVVAFCEEEGSR
+114 NVEVVAFGEEEGSR

-141 QLSENAL
+141 QLSDDIL
-148 QERDANGITVSEA
+148 QERDANGITLTEA
-161 LQHAGFSGKGMQ
+161 IRHAGFSGKRAQ
-173 KSPQMQDIERFIE
+173 KSPQMQEVERFIE

-295 AQTRIKNLQQQKDGF
+295 AQTRIKNLQQQEDGF
-310 RYTLEFAAPDAP
+310 RYTLEFAAPDDP
-322 AQMDGDGLRLLE
+322 AQMDEDGLKLLE
-334 EAAKSLHLSYRK
+334 ETAKSLHLSYRK
-346 MHSGAGHDS
+346 MHSGAGHDAEML
-355 QIIAQSIKTN
+355 AQKIKTN
-365 MIFIPSVG
+365 MIFVPSVG
-373 GISHSPLEYSKM
+373 GISHSPLEYSKP
-385 DDIGHGYLL
+385 DDIGRGYLL
-394 LKAFLREIAWGHE
+394 LKAFLREIAWS
-407 EKKA
+407 

>member
-1 MYNEELKWIENAL
+1 MYNEELKWIENGL

-43 EQWMREKALEVFYDD
+43 EQWMREKDLEVFYDD
-58 IGNLFGKIEGEQ
+58 VGNLFGKIEGEQ

-88 YDGALGVICAIAAA
+88 YDGALGIICAIAAA
-102 GSLYAELGKPKK
+102 SSLYAELGKPKK

-355 QIIAQSIKTN
+355 QILAQKTKTN

-373 GISHSPLEYSKM
+373 GISHSPEEYSKPE
-385 DDIGHGYLL
+385 DIGHGYLL
-394 LKAFLREIAWGHE
+394 LKAFLREIAWT
-407 EKKA
+407 

>member
-1 MYNEELKWIENAL
+1 MYNEELAWIENAL
-14 DRLHETG
+14 DCLHETG

-34 EDQKARKLL
+34 EDQKALKLL
-43 EQWMREKALEVFYDD
+43 EQWMREKDLEVFYDD

-70 DKIVLTGSH
+70 DRIVLTGSH

-88 YDGALGVICAIAAA
+88 YDGALGIICAIAAA

-114 SVEVVAFCEEEGSR
+114 SVEVVAFGEEEGSR

-141 QLSENAL
+141 QLSDDIL
-148 QERDANGITVSEA
+148 QERDANGITLTEA
-161 LQHAGFSGKGMQ
+161 IRHAGFSGKRAQ
-173 KSPQMQDIERFIE
+173 KSPQMQVVERFIE

-196 QSGEQV
+196 QSREQV

-228 PMHLRKDPVTRAAQ
+228 PMYLRKDPVTRAAQ
-242 FITEMNQWAMTYGE
+242 LITEMNQWAMTYGE

-295 AQTRIKNLQQQKDGF
+295 AQTRIKNLQQQEDGF

-322 AQMDGDGLRLLE
+322 AQMDEAGLKLLE
-334 EAAKSLHLSYRK
+334 EAARKLHLSYRK
-346 MHSGAGHDS
+346 MHSGAGHDAEML
-355 QIIAQSIKTN
+355 AQKIKTN
-365 MIFIPSVG
+365 MIFVPSVG
-373 GISHSPLEYSKM
+373 GISHSPLEYSKP
-385 DDIGHGYLL
+385 DDIGRGYLL
-394 LKAFLREIAWGHE
+394 LKAFLREIAWS
-407 EKKA
+407 

>member
-1 MYNEELKWIENAL
+1 MYNEELAWIENAL
-14 DRLHETG
+14 DCLHETG

-34 EDQKARKLL
+34 EDHKALKLL
-43 EQWMREKALEVFYDD
+43 EQWMRGKNLEVFYDD

-70 DKIVLTGSH
+70 DRIVLTGSH

-88 YDGALGVICAIAAA
+88 YDGALGIICAIAAA

-114 SVEVVAFCEEEGSR
+114 NVEVVAFGEEEGSR

-141 QLSENAL
+141 QLSDDIL
-148 QERDANGITVSEA
+148 QERDANGITLTEA
-161 LQHAGFSGKGMQ
+161 IRHAGFSGKRAQ
-173 KSPQMQDIERFIE
+173 KSPQMQEVERFIE

-295 AQTRIKNLQQQKDGF
+295 AQTRIKNLQQQEDGF
-310 RYTLEFAAPDAP
+310 RYTLEFAAPDDP
-322 AQMDGDGLRLLE
+322 AQMDEDGLKLLE
-334 EAAKSLHLSYRK
+334 ETAKSLHLSYRK
-346 MHSGAGHDS
+346 MHSGAGHDAEML
-355 QIIAQSIKTN
+355 AQKIKTN
-365 MIFIPSVG
+365 MIFVPSVG

-394 LKAFLREIAWGHE
+394 LKAFLREIAWS
-407 EKKA
+407 

>member
-1 MYNEELKWIENAL
+1 MYNEELAWIENAL
-14 DRLHETG
+14 DCLHETG

-34 EDQKARKLL
+34 EDQKALKLL
-43 EQWMREKALEVFYDD
+43 EQWMREKDLEVFYDD

-70 DKIVLTGSH
+70 DRIVLTGSH

-88 YDGALGVICAIAAA
+88 YDGALGIICAIAAA

-114 SVEVVAFCEEEGSR
+114 SVEVVAFGEEEGSR

-141 QLSENAL
+141 QLSDDIL
-148 QERDANGITVSEA
+148 QERDANGITLTEA
-161 LQHAGFSGKGMQ
+161 IRHAGFSGKRAQ
-173 KSPQMQDIERFIE
+173 KSPQMQEVERFIE

-196 QSGEQV
+196 QSREQV

-228 PMHLRKDPVTRAAQ
+228 PMYLRKDPVTRAAQ
-242 FITEMNQWAMTYGE
+242 LITEMNQWAMTYGE

-295 AQTRIKNLQQQKDGF
+295 AQTRIKNLQQQEDGF

-322 AQMDGDGLRLLE
+322 AQMDEAGLKLLE
-334 EAAKSLHLSYRK
+334 EAARKLHLSYRK
-346 MHSGAGHDS
+346 MHSGAGHDAEML
-355 QIIAQSIKTN
+355 AQKIKTN
-365 MIFIPSVG
+365 MIFVPSVG
-373 GISHSPLEYSKM
+373 GISHSPLEYSKP
-385 DDIGHGYLL
+385 DDIGRGYLL
-394 LKAFLREIAWGHE
+394 LKAFLREIAWS
-407 EKKA
+407 